1 MPLQQA
7 MQAEKG
13 LDSLV
18 AQAEATDE
26 QFMEGIALQG
36 SFTDKGMSA
45 LVDAIEAALPSMG
58 LSGEDATVG
67 DALAED
73 GTVTEELTRALGMV
87 VDPINDAIEA
97 GILDADL
104 TIDLEGVDEDR
115 DLTMVASRIRMAYSD
130 KEFKRW
136 LKESTDEEVLEEEV
150 IGEDAATVDLAEG
163 EMSDEEV
170 DGFFMSRL

>member
-7 MQAEKG
+7 MQAERG

-36 SFTDKGMSA
+36 NFTDKGMNA
-45 LVDAIEAALPSMG
+45 LVEAIEAALPTLG
-58 LSGEDATVG
+58 LSGEDAAVG

-73 GTVTEELTRALGMV
+73 GSVTEELTRSLGMV

-104 TIDLEGVDEDR
+104 TIELEGVDEDR
-115 DLTMVASRIRMAYSD
+115 DLTMVASRIRMAFSD
-130 KEFKRW
+130 KDFKRW
-136 LKESTDEEVLEEEV
+136 LKESTDEEVLEDEV
-150 IGEDAATVDLAEG
+150 VGDEVAAVDIAEG